1 MQFMQHRIQLND
13 DKNDHKK
20 DNSLMFEIL
29 ILNKMLN
36 LRIQD
41 SSVNNKNKL
50 VRLIRSFGNKVA
62 LLQRRNDISSFFSVM
77 VENKPALDNST
88 LFLESNNF

>member
-1 MQFMQHRIQLND
+1 
-13 DKNDHKK
+13 
-20 DNSLMFEIL
+20 MFEIL

-62 LLQRRNDISSFFSVM
+62 LL
-77 VENKPALDNST
+77 
-88 LFLESNNF
+88 

>member
-1 MQFMQHRIQLND
+1 MQHRIQLND
-13 DKNDHKK
+13 DKNDDKK

-29 ILNKMLN
+29 VLNKMLN

-41 SSVNNKNKL
+41 SSVNNENKL

-62 LLQRRNDISSFFSVM
+62 LLQRKNEISSFFSVM